1 MTKGPTGV
9 LLAVVLTTALTLAV
23 AASGHNT
30 KIKTEVEIT
39 ITSGPL
45 SDFHVSGN
53 VLSERKA
60 CRVPRKVR
68 LYGFENPKE
77 RGDLIDEGKTEN
89 DGEFLLAGDLEPYA
103 GARVRALRKDIGPGD
118 HKHIC
123 KAAADTVGF
132 G

>member
-30 KIKTEVEIT
+30 KIKTEVEST

-77 RGDLIDEGKTEN
+77 RGNSSTR
-89 DGEFLLAGDLEPYA
+89 
-103 GARVRALRKDIGPGD
+103 ARPRTMASSCSPGTSSLTP
-118 HKHIC
+118 
-123 KAAADTVGF
+123 ARG
-132 G
+132 